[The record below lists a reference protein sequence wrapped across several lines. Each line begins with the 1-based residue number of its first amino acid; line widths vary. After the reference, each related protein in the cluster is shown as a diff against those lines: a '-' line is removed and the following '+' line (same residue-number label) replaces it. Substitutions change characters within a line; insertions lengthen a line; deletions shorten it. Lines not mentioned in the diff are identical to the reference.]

1 MKFDDSKLIIGD
13 VSSDPKIILIIG
25 DYDAP
30 KTEIVLD
37 VLSKTNQPYC
47 YFYTEGAYD
56 GEFKE
61 KLTPVDIDFTLQNIN
76 DVISENDNLEGILII
91 DSLSAFTDNNIS
103 RIRKLTTLCRDKD
116 LTLVCTMHKGRIT
129 PIDTNLAVLFDAIYF
144 CGAS

>member
-1 MKFDDSKLIIGD
+1 MRFNDKNLIIGG
-13 VSSDPKIILIIG
+13 VGNDPKIILIIG

-30 KTEIVLD
+30 KTEMVLET
-37 VLSKTNQPYC
+37 LSKTNKPYC

-76 DVISENDNLEGILII
+76 DAISENDNLEGILVI
-91 DSLSAFTDNNIS
+91 DSLSAFTDNHIS

-129 PIDTNLAVLFDAIYF
+129 PIDTNLAVLFDAIYYI
-144 CGAS
+144 